1 MNSESSDYDGGK
13 NIRMRHFIETLTYL
27 FLDISG
33 INALFRYL
41 NRNKVIILCYH
52 GICDDDFDLLKGYDD
67 RHIPKS
73 LFGKQLSYL
82 KRKNY
87 SFTTLSEAAEILNHR
102 KKIRN
107 IVVLSFDDGFRN
119 VVENAYPL
127 MQKYHAKGCFYLISD
142 LIGTS
147 KPVWTDYVETLV
159 RNAEKGKFR
168 FSYRGENCFYDMT
181 AKASYEKAMK
191 DIKARLRLLSDKEKN
206 EVLRQFQKYQYPV
219 PKEFQMSDWAQIQGL
234 NKDILEVGSHTSTH
248 PDCIRLSSDEEFDYE
263 LKYSKAKIERMVGYR
278 TDHFNYPAG
287 AFDERVIRQVE
298 AAGYKTAV
306 SLIPGFN
313 DRKTDPF
320 YLKRIYVNENFLFFK
335 ASVSGSYFFIK
346 KVLGKILK
354 PYHYQ
359 AIFKHAD
366 SPYV

>member
-1 MNSESSDYDGGK
+1 
-13 NIRMRHFIETLTYL
+13 MRYFIETLTYL

-33 INALFRYL
+33 INALFRRL

-73 LFGKQLSYL
+73 LFRKQLSYL

-87 SFTTLSEAAEILNHR
+87 SFTNLSEATDMLNHR

-119 VVENAYPL
+119 VVENACPV
-127 MQKYHAKGCFYLISD
+127 MQKYQAKGCFYLISD

-147 KPVWTDYVETLV
+147 EPVWTDYIETLI
-159 RNAEKGKFR
+159 RNAENGKFR
-168 FSYRGENCFYDMT
+168 FTYKGEECFYPLT
-181 AKASYEKAMK
+181 TKASYEHAMR
-191 DIKARLRLLSDKEKN
+191 DIKARLRRLSDKEKN
-206 EVLRQFQKYQYPV
+206 EHLRQFQKHQYPV
-219 PKEFQMSDWAQIQGL
+219 PKEFQMSDWTQIQNL
-234 NKDILEVGSHTSTH
+234 DKDILEVGSHTATH
-248 PDCIRLSSDEEFDYE
+248 PNCTNLTDDEEFDYE
-263 LKYSKAKIERMVGYR
+263 LKYSKAKLERMVGYR

-287 AFDERVIRQVE
+287 AFDERVIRQVK

-313 DRKTDPF
+313 DSRTDPF
-320 YLKRIYVNENFLFFK
+320 CLKRIYVNENFLFFK
-335 ASVSGSYFFIK
+335 ASVSGSYFFMK
-346 KVLGKILK
+346 KVLRKILT
-354 PYHYQ
+354 PSHYE
-359 AIFKHAD
+359 AIFKHGD
-366 SPYV
+366 SSYS

>member
-1 MNSESSDYDGGK
+1 
-13 NIRMRHFIETLTYL
+13 MRYFIETLIYL

-33 INALFRYL
+33 INTLFRYL
-41 NRNKVIILCYH
+41 NRNKIIILCYH

-73 LFGKQLSYL
+73 LFRKQLSYL
-82 KRKNY
+82 KGKKY
-87 SFTTLSEAAEILNHR
+87 SFTTLSEAMDMLNHR

-119 VVENAYPL
+119 VVENAYPI
-127 MQKYHAKGCFYLISD
+127 MQKYHAKGCFYLIGD

-159 RNAEKGKFR
+159 RNAENVTFG
-168 FSYRGENCFYDMT
+168 FSYRGENCSYNLT
-181 AKASYEKAMK
+181 TKASYEKAMK

-206 EVLRQFQKYQYPV
+206 EVLRQFQNDKTDSV
-219 PKEFQMSDWAQIQGL
+219 PKEFRMSDWAQIQSL
-234 NKDILEVGSHTSTH
+234 DKDILEVGSHTSTH

-298 AAGYKTAV
+298 AAGYKSAV

-313 DRKTDPF
+313 DSKTDPF
-320 YLKRIYVNENFLFFK
+320 CLKRIYVNENFLFFK
-335 ASVSGSYFFIK
+335 ASVSGSYFFMK
-346 KVLGKILK
+346 KVLRKFLK
-354 PYHYQ
+354 PSHYQ

-366 SPYV
+366 SSYS